1 MTKIKIAMAQLNTVV
16 GALDYNLEK
25 INDAIFTADQKDADL
40 IIMPETALTSYPC
53 EDLLLKH
60 SFINETEKRIWKIVE
75 LSKKVSTAI
84 LLTTPTIEEY
94 KSQKLIRNSAMLIEK
109 GEIKKIINKKSLPNY
124 GVFDENRYFQ
134 PANTLSTIEFRGFT
148 HSILICEDLWNLKN
162 LFMLQEQIIDNI
174 IVVNSSPFT
183 KNKHQK
189 RITIAKNF
197 ATSLCKPLLY
207 INQIGGQDNLVFDG
221 NSFAIDE
228 NGNQILQMLDF
239 EEDFKIIELEKKQ
252 NKITNSTQQN
262 TNQTKIINIFDSNN
276 KNINIT
282 ESINCIFIENQENIN
297 ESIYQALVLGLK
309 DYVTKNNFKTV
320 LLGMSGGIDSAMV
333 ATIAVDALGSEN
345 VKLYALPSRYNSQES
360 MDDALLCAK
369 NLDLKLNVIN
379 IEKTFTAII
388 ESLGNEIDQSPENKT
403 LENIQSRIRGNLLMS
418 LANEQNSLLLTTSNK
433 SELATGY
440 GTIYGDMC
448 GAFNVLKDLY
458 KTTVYE
464 LALFRNK
471 KKCRIG
477 LCKKTSIIPESIIK
491 KEPSAELRENQK
503 DSDSLPDYKIL
514 DKILELL
521 IEESFSINQIV
532 NKGFENEMV
541 KKVAKLLLISEYKR
555 KQSPIGVKISEMSFD
570 KDRRYP
576 LTNKFFF

>member
-1 MTKIKIAMAQLNTVV
+1 MAKIKIAMAQLNTVV

-25 INDAIFTADQKDADL
+25 INNAILTADQKDADL

-84 LLTTPTIEEY
+84 LLTAPTIEEY

-134 PANTLSTIEFRGFT
+134 PASTLSTIEFRGFT

-162 LFMLQEQIIDNI
+162 LFMLQEQIIDNV

-189 RITIAKNF
+189 RIAIAKNF

-239 EEDFKIIELEKKQ
+239 EEDFKIIELEKTQ
-252 NKITNSTQQN
+252 NKITGSTQQN
-262 TNQTKIINIFDSNN
+262 TNQTKIINIFDSTN

-282 ESINCIFIENQENIN
+282 ESINYIFADNQENIN
-297 ESIYQALVLGLK
+297 ESIYQALVLGLR
-309 DYVTKNNFKTV
+309 DYLAKNNFKTV

-369 NLDLKLNVIN
+369 NLDLKLNIIN
-379 IEKTFTAII
+379 IEKTFKAIT
-388 ESLGNEIDQSPENKT
+388 ESLGNEINQSPENKT
-403 LENIQSRIRGNLLMS
+403 LENIQSRIRGNLLMAV
-418 LANEQNSLLLTTSNK
+418 ANEQNSLLLTTTNK

-458 KTTVYE
+458 KTTIYE
-464 LALFRNK
+464 LALFRNR
-471 KKCRIG
+471 KKCKIG
-477 LCKKTSIIPESIIK
+477 LCKKTSIIPKNIIK
-491 KEPSAELRENQK
+491 KEPSAELKENQK

-532 NKGFENEMV
+532 NKGFENETV